1 MPRCKLKGDILQIVR
16 IRSRIVD
23 LPLPAPFH
31 PAWARGRNQTNILMV
46 LVEVETDA
54 GITGYGA
61 AHAGPEAAIC
71 IERFIAPYF
80 LGQDPTRVEC
90 LAAVLRDAE
99 ILGPPIYF
107 MEIPMWDI
115 VGKHANLPVYQL
127 WGGPSDRVT
136 AYCATAEIRSPE
148 QRVRDAERIVAD
160 GYRAMKLRFHNEN
173 PHDDLKVVEAICA
186 KLGDRIGI
194 LG

>member
-1 MPRCKLKGDILQIVR
+1 MQIVR

-46 LVEVETDA
+46 LVEVDTDA

-71 IERFIAPYF
+71 IERFVAPYF

-99 ILGPPIYF
+99 ILGPPMYF
-107 MEIPMWDI
+107 MEIPLWDI
-115 VGKHANLPVYQL
+115 VGKRANLPVYQL
-127 WGGPSDRVT
+127 WG
-136 AYCATAEIRSPE
+136 A
-148 QRVRDAERIVAD
+148 AERSRD
-160 GYRAMKLRFHNEN
+160 GLLRHCRDPLAGTARARRRTHRGRGLSR
-173 PHDDLKVVEAICA
+173 DEAAIPQ
-186 KLGDRIGI
+186 
-194 LG
+194 

>member
-1 MPRCKLKGDILQIVR
+1 MKRSLVKITR
-16 IRSRIVD
+16 IRSRVVD

-54 GITGYGA
+54 GITGLGA

-80 LGQDPTRVEC
+80 IGQDPTCVEA

-99 ILGPPIYF
+99 ILGPPMYF
-107 MEIPMWDI
+107 MELPLWDI
-115 VGKHANLPVYQL
+115 IGKLANLPVYKL
-127 WGGPSDRVT
+127 WGG
-136 AYCATAEIRSPE
+136 AQRS
-148 QRVRDAERIVAD
+148 RD
-160 GYRAMKLRFHNEN
+160 GLLRDCRN
-173 PHDDLKVVEAICA
+173 PHVGTTRARCGTDRRGGLSRDEAAIPQ
-186 KLGDRIGI
+186 
-194 LG
+194 